1 MTRPQL
7 AAINIDKPQVN
18 ANSANP
24 LSPLLQLGRR
34 ARAAVNPAQLAF
46 TLVNETLQLLNYRQA
61 AFYHGELQA
70 VSGVPVL
77 ESNAPMNQ
85 WLQQLGKYL
94 LAQYPEEVGL
104 LCAGEVETAWS
115 SEWYH
120 WLPEF
125 VLVIPLGPQAVLLLA
140 REQSFSPQELLVAK
154 ELQDIYRHA
163 HLALHKKPAALSIAP
178 WLKRQ
183 RYWLAAGLLA
193 CVFPVRMSVL
203 APAEVVP
210 RNPFVVRAPLEGVV
224 DHLRVLPNQPVAVG
238 DELLSLDT
246 TLLASQKD
254 LAEQSYKTAQAE
266 YRQAAQQ
273 AVTDDKGK
281 LAMALKKGELEEK
294 SLEVRY
300 SQEQLARVSIKAERP
315 GVAVFSDVND
325 WQGKALVQG
334 ERIMLIADPNE
345 VELKIDLPATDSI
358 PLEAGASISLY
369 PNSGPLSTYSAE
381 LLTQAYQ
388 AEVTPQGV
396 LAYRIKARFSEA
408 APNLGQQ
415 GTAKIYGARVP
426 LIYYLL
432 RKPITAARQ
441 TLGV

>member
-7 AAINIDKPQVN
+7 AAINIDKPQGATN
-18 ANSANP
+18 ANP

-34 ARAAVNPAQLAF
+34 ARAADNPAQLAF
-46 TLVNETLQLLNYRQA
+46 TLVNETLQLLSYRQA
-61 AFYHGELQA
+61 AFFHQGLEA

-77 ESNAPMNQ
+77 EANAPMNQ
-85 WLQQLGKYL
+85 WLGQLCAYL
-94 LAQYPEEVGL
+94 IAQYPAEVNQHS
-104 LCAGEVETAWS
+104 AGQCETPWA

-125 VLVIPLGPQAVLLLA
+125 LLVMPLGPAAVLVLA
-140 REQSFSPQELLVAK
+140 REQPFNPQELLVAK
-154 ELQDIYRHA
+154 ELQDIYQHA
-163 HLALHKKPAALSIAP
+163 HLALHKTPPRVTLAP
-178 WLKRQ
+178 WLKTY
-183 RYWLAAGLLA
+183 RYWLAAALVA

-224 DHLRVLPNQPVAVG
+224 DHLRVLPNQPVAAG

-254 LAEQSYKTAQAE
+254 LAEQAFKTAQAE

-281 LAMALKKGELEEK
+281 LAMALKKGELAEK

-300 SQEQLARVSIKAERP
+300 SQEQLARVSIKAERS

-334 ERIMLIADPNE
+334 ERIMLIADPND

-358 PLEAGASISLY
+358 PLHAGASISLY
-369 PNSGPLSTYSAE
+369 PNSGPLSTHSAE

-396 LAYRIKARFSEA
+396 LAYRIKARFTA
-408 APNLGQQ
+408 TAPNLGQQ

>member
-1 MTRPQL
+1 MTRPVL
-7 AAINIDKPQVN
+7 AAINTEKPQ
-18 ANSANP
+18 AAANP

-34 ARAAVNPAQLAF
+34 ARAAKSLAELAF
-46 TLVNETLQLLNYRQA
+46 TQVNETLQLLTYRQA
-61 AFYHGELQA
+61 AFWHKGLHA
-70 VSGVPVL
+70 VSGVPVV
-77 ESNAPMNQ
+77 EANAPMNQ
-85 WLQQLGKYL
+85 WLEQLGHYL
-94 LAQYPEEVGL
+94 QRQPQQAL
-104 LCAGEVETAWS
+104 GEVYQLSAAQCEAAFA

-125 VLVIPLGPQAVLLLA
+125 ILVLPQGSDALLILA
-140 REQSFSPQELLVAK
+140 REQAFSPQEQLIAK
-154 ELQDIYRHA
+154 ELQDIYQHA
-163 HLALHKKPAALSIAP
+163 SLALSRERPGLQLAP

-183 RYWLAAGLLA
+183 RYWAAALLLF
-193 CVFPVRMSVL
+193 CIFPVRMSVL

-224 DHLRVLPNQPVAVG
+224 DKLNVVPNQAVAAGQV
-238 DELLSLDT
+238 LLTLDT

-254 LAEQSYKTAQAE
+254 LAEQAFKTAQAE

-300 SQEQLARVSIKAERP
+300 SQEQLERVSIKAERA

-325 WQGKALVQG
+325 WQGKALAQG
-334 ERIMLIADPNE
+334 ERVMLIADPNDI
-345 VELKIDLPATDSI
+345 ELKIDLPASDAI
-358 PLEAGASISLY
+358 PLPNATNISLY
-369 PNSGPLSTYSAE
+369 PNAGPLTTHSAE
-381 LLTQAYQ
+381 LHTQAYQ

-396 LAYRIKARFSEA
+396 LAYRLKARFTGS
-408 APNLGQQ
+408 PPSLGQQ
-415 GTAKIYGARVP
+415 GTAKIYGERVP

-432 RKPITAARQ
+432 RKPLTAARQ
-441 TLGV
+441 TVGL